1 MDVRRVVPLGQD
13 VPVNERRDQA
23 RRGGGRRPAGA
34 PRRGPQDARQADGRQ
49 PAPGANRRRPSPAG
63 SADRRGTGARSSRA
77 GASADGRGAAGGRAA
92 TTGRGTTGS
101 RGRTGAAGGA
111 SGAARGASG
120 SPRAAGTGS
129 RSTTAGRGSTGTRAT
144 TTSRGATGTRGATT
158 DRGATEGRSATT
170 GRGTSGSRGR
180 AGAAR
185 GTSGAA
191 QGGPAGGRERAG
203 ASSRRPGA
211 SERRRDWGER
221 PGGGRSNRTTGDRWS
236 PAKAAPG
243 RPARPARPGSRSG
256 STSRGGEGTRARDR
270 GREPVGGRE
279 ATGGGVPAGLEAESA
294 AEDAPKVSE
303 VLTEE
308 ILDELRQTAR
318 PHAFGAAA
326 RALADAVL
334 ALSEDDPEAAVAAG
348 REAKGSAPRSAA
360 VRELL
365 GISLYQVGEY
375 KAARTELAAAQRI
388 SGNADLTAMLADVER
403 ATGRPEQAIELLR
416 TTDRTRMSADTAAEL
431 LVVAASAYGD
441 MGQPAAGVALIRRHA
456 RWPAQLAD
464 HHLRLAYTEGAL
476 AERAGDLDA
485 ATEAFARVTRT
496 DPGFF
501 DAAERLERLQRAAPD

>member
-1 MDVRRVVPLGQD
+1 M
-13 VPVNERRDQA
+13 NERRDQA
-23 RRGGGRRPAGA
+23 RRGGRRPAGA
-34 PRRGPQDARQADGRQ
+34 PRRPAPPTAGA
-49 PAPGANRRRPSPAG
+49 PAPGARAPGPPPMGVEPPAAGRRPPVAAPPAAAGGPVRPAEPAVRPAEPADRHAPPALGAAPRPLGAAARGPAQRRPAAGPQGLAERPPAAVPRKAAPRPVVAGRRGAVGGPARLAGPAG
-63 SADRRGTGARSSRA
+63 PRKAVPLA
-77 GASADGRGAAGGRAA
+77 GASGLERAAGVQGRASAARTRRDGGLGPMRTRAVRLGAAGRA
-92 TTGRGTTGS
+92 
-101 RGRTGAAGGA
+101 
-111 SGAARGASG
+111 
-120 SPRAAGTGS
+120 
-129 RSTTAGRGSTGTRAT
+129 TAGLALAT
-144 TTSRGATGTRGATT
+144 V
-158 DRGATEGRSATT
+158 D
-170 GRGTSGSRGR
+170 
-180 AGAAR
+180 
-185 GTSGAA
+185 
-191 QGGPAGGRERAG
+191 Q
-203 ASSRRPGA
+203 
-211 SERRRDWGER
+211 
-221 PGGGRSNRTTGDRWS
+221 
-236 PAKAAPG
+236 G

-303 VLTEE
+303 VLTE
-308 ILDELRQTAR
+308 
-318 PHAFGAAA
+318 
-326 RALADAVL
+326 ADQ
-334 ALSEDDPEAAVAAG
+334 EAAVAAG

-431 LVVAASAYGD
+431 LVVAAYAYGD

-501 DAAERLERLQRAAPD
+501 DAAERLERLKRAAPD